1 MNLLIDS
8 GNTSIKWALMRDGSP
23 MEVSS
28 CLSKDASR
36 LHEIWERCDV
46 PHRVIV
52 ANVAG
57 GRVADEIGKAVNV
70 LWQLDAEFILSSQYC
85 CGLTNSYDDPEKLGV
100 DRWMAMVAAYQMK
113 DGPVIVID
121 CGTAVTIDLVNEK
134 GVCLGGVIMPGLNLA
149 FQCLNYGTDA
159 IDTITSDN
167 SMMSSLSLSTQDAV
181 AAGVLLGLAGGIEKV
196 IMEQALSVDA
206 TVAVLITG
214 GDAVKVMPYLTTPV
228 EYHEDIVLLG
238 LKFLADQ
245 TNRHSE

>member
-8 GNTSIKWALMRDGSP
+8 GNTSIKWALMHDGSP
-23 MEVSS
+23 MEVGS

-46 PHRVIV
+46 PHRVIA

-57 GRVADEIGKAVNV
+57 DQVADEIGKAVNF
-70 LWQLDAEFILSSQYC
+70 LWQLDTEFILSSKHC
-85 CGLTNSYDDPEKLGV
+85 CGLTNSYYDSGKLGV

-113 DGPVIVID
+113 GGSVIVID

-134 GVCLGGVIMPGLNLA
+134 GVYLGGVIMPGLNLA
-149 FQCLNYGTDA
+149 FQSLNYGTDA
-159 IDTITSDN
+159 IDAISSDN
-167 SMMSSLSLSTQDAV
+167 SMMTSLSLSTQDGV

-196 IMEQALSVDA
+196 IMEQAISIDA

-214 GDAVKVMPYLTTPV
+214 GDAEKVLPYLTVPV
-228 EYHEDIVLLG
+228 DYHADIVLLG
-238 LKFLADQ
+238 LKFFADQ
-245 TNRHSE
+245 TNSHSE